1 MKLKKDLP
9 NWVPMYGRKVCFDYK
24 GIKKQCSACFGPHIK
39 KFCKNDKMSL
49 EEYADRFRVRNPNI
63 PEQLYGKFAK
73 IENIAK
79 QAKRAQEEETPKQ
92 AENYLNM

>member
-1 MKLKKDLP
+1 
-9 NWVPMYGRKVCFDYK
+9 
-24 GIKKQCSACFGPHIK
+24 
-39 KFCKNDKMSL
+39 MSL
-49 EEYADRFRVRNPNI
+49 KEYADRFRVRNPNI